1 MRRHSALFL
10 FGTCILK
17 TLFIFSVENRNFK
30 LVNAFS
36 ASSARLPYSS
46 LIHPAGH
53 KREPAFIRAH
63 GSPRKPCIR
72 IPAHTIPLY
81 LSSNNDND
89 GDGTGTASP
98 GSIPAELYDTIAA
111 AEAATPAAAGR
122 NVRIA
127 GYIGGAVLCL
137 VVTALCAAT
146 SATEGSTEPPIE
158 WLVAASRIPLVSAG
172 FVGTAVY
179 TLLTGALGTLVLLE
193 FQGAERNRLA
203 IWEEILRR
211 RTEETQQ
218 TKKKKKKRAPRG
230 GGKGK
235 SDKGMGKNR
244 KRKKAIDALSEV
256 MVEDT
261 AVPAVLPSVQTEEKV
276 TSFTSEK
283 QREDTNNPLSSIS
296 NKVKDVYRDA
306 DSQGYAQALFLNK
319 KLEEMGL
326 LEPIIAQPEVDEEE
340 DDEDEELGK

>member
-1 MRRHSALFL
+1 LLSKP
-10 FGTCILK
+10 GW
-17 TLFIFSVENRNFK
+17 
-30 LVNAFS
+30 
-36 ASSARLPYSS
+36 
-46 LIHPAGH
+46 
-53 KREPAFIRAH
+53 EPTFIRTH
-63 GSPRKPCIR
+63 GSPRNQCIR
-72 IPAHTIPLY
+72 SPARAIPLY

-89 GDGTGTASP
+89 GDGTGTVSSDP
-98 GSIPAELYDTIAA
+98 SSGSIPVELYDTIAA

-122 NVRIA
+122 SVRIA

-146 SATEGSTEPPIE
+146 SATEGSTEPPIW

-179 TLLTGALGTLVLLE
+179 TLLTGGLGTLVLLE

-203 IWEEILRR
+203 IWEEIQRR

-218 TKKKKKKRAPRG
+218 TNKKKKKRAPRG

-235 SDKGMGKNR
+235 SDRGMGKNR

-261 AVPAVLPSVQTEEKV
+261 AVPAALPSVQTEEKV
-276 TSFTSEK
+276 TSSTSEK
-283 QREDTNNPLSSIS
+283 QRDDTNNPLSSIS
-296 NKVKDVYRDA
+296 NKMKDVYRDA

-326 LEPIIAQPEVDEEE
+326 LEPIIAQPEENEEE
-340 DDEDEELGK
+340 DDEDEEPPL